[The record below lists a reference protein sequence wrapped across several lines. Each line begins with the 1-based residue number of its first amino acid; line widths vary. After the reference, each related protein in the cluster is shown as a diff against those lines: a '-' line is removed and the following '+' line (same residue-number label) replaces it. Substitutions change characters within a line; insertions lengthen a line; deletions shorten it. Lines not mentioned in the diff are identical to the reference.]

1 MQTSIS
7 EPDQLVMTLQAFIEL
22 HAIKID
28 TNIGT
33 HTPGATHPKEHLL
46 SLALCIDPKLVLIEE
61 DSMQNVFDYDLLLI
75 EIQRL
80 AADKHY
86 ETQERLITR
95 IVKACAAYAEIISLE
110 IILRKQ
116 PALNDSGSLG
126 VRLCM
131 DRAALNRV

>member
-1 MQTSIS
+1 
-7 EPDQLVMTLQAFIEL
+7 MTLQAFIEL
-22 HAIKID
+22 HEIKID
-28 TNIGT
+28 TKIGT
-33 HTPGATHPKEHLL
+33 YALGVAHPKEHLL
-46 SLALCIDPKLVLIEE
+46 SLALCIDPKLVLINE
-61 DSMQNVFDYDLLLI
+61 DSMQSVFDYDPLLL

-80 AADKHY
+80 AADTHY

-110 IILRKQ
+110 IALKKQ

-131 DRAALNRV
+131 DRASLNRA